1 MAADLEGSVDDGLPS
16 WSAAAHA
23 RNLAS
28 AALRMTFRISVHG
41 AHHVGTA
48 GPLVI
53 VAPSEGV
60 LVGAVLHATAP
71 RPLHVVASAAM
82 MQALPAKALGA
93 SGDLSPAG
101 DGAIGAQRQ
110 ALAALRDG
118 RCVAL
123 AGTTASPA
131 YLVAVSGAAVVPGI
145 VLGASGRVPTD
156 PPRPRS
162 RIDVF
167 YYPPVHVEVA
177 GDPLSASTRAAVAE
191 RIRQAVAD
199 AEAEASLRRA

>member
-1 MAADLEGSVDDGLPS
+1 MAEDSERTTDDSMPS

-28 AALRMTFRISVHG
+28 AALRMTFRINVHG
-41 AHHVGTA
+41 AHYVGTS
-48 GPLVI
+48 GPLV
-53 VAPSEGV
+53 VAAPSEGV

-82 MQALPAKALGA
+82 LQALPAKARA
-93 SGDLSPAG
+93 AAGDVSPAG

-118 RCVAL
+118 RCVAV
-123 AGTTASPA
+123 AGSTVSPA
-131 YLVAVSGAAVVPGI
+131 YLVAVSGAAVVPAI

-167 YYPPVHVEVA
+167 YYPPVEVPVL
-177 GDPLSASTRAAVAE
+177 GDPLLATTRAAVAE

-199 AEAEASLRRA
+199 AEAEAALRRG